1 MAASDMLYDLAQRAK
16 VAEDRVSQAK
26 TRNRDQLQAEVDK
39 ARETADAHAAR
50 LQESASGAGEKMS
63 QWWAEV
69 QQNWRSHVAKVSSDI
84 EGRKQEHDASRAA
97 RKADHA
103 EDDAIAAV
111 DFASAALDEAEY
123 AVLDARLARMEAD
136 DLAAASGGSA

>member
-1 MAASDMLYDLAQRAK
+1 MTASDMLYDLAERAK

-26 TRNRDQLQAEVDK
+26 TRSRDQLQAEVDN
-39 ARETADAHAAR
+39 ARETADAHAAQ

-69 QQNWRSHVAKVSSDI
+69 QQNWQSHVAKVSSDI

-103 EDDAIAAV
+103 EDDAVAAV
-111 DFASAALDEAEY
+111 DFALAALEEAEY

-136 DLAAASGGSA
+136 DLAAASGGAA